1 MESTATIKLD
11 IDNGVAI
18 VSLVNPTRG
27 NPIDGEFG
35 RELKRIAAQLHGN
48 TSVRSVL
55 LRAEGQNFSFGGD
68 LKVFHAAGEDLPSLV
83 LAWTA
88 DLHAALQ
95 RFWRLPV
102 PIVAAVQGFVMGGA
116 LSLVA
121 GCDVVIGGSSVK
133 MGSAFSKIGFSCDS
147 GSSVTL
153 SARMGA
159 ARARRFV
166 LLAETLHSD
175 DALQAGLVDQI
186 VPDEQLHDTAL
197 ALATQLANG
206 PTIAYGQIKRLFARA
221 TATGIEDQLEEEA
234 LTLARICVSQDA
246 QEGIAAQVQ
255 RRKAEF
261 RGR

>member
-1 MESTATIKLD
+1 MEPITAITLS

-18 VSLVNPTRG
+18 VSLANPVRG

-35 RELKRIAAQLHGN
+35 IEFKRIAAQLHGN
-48 TSVRSVL
+48 ADIRAVL
-55 LRAEGQNFSFGGD
+55 LRAEGNNFSVGGD
-68 LKVFHAAGEDLPSLV
+68 LKVFHEAGEGLPSLV

-121 GCDVVIGGSSVK
+121 GCDVVLGGASVK

-166 LLAETLHSD
+166 LLAEILHSE
-175 DALQAGLVDQI
+175 DALQTGLVDQI
-186 VPDEQLHDTAL
+186 VPDEQLQETAL
-197 ALATQLANG
+197 TLAIQLANG
-206 PTIAYGQIKRLFARA
+206 PTAAYGQIKRLFAQA
-221 TATGIEDQLEEEA
+221 SASSLENQLEEEA
-234 LTLARICVSQDA
+234 LALARICASQDA
-246 QEGIAAQVQ
+246 KEGIAAQVQ

-261 RGR
+261 RGC